1 MENATSAEANWRH
14 SQSHILGA
22 IHWNR
27 EMNSSLSMRM
37 RTQTR
42 TTTCVCMQ
50 VLMWKFT
57 FSTTSATGVLCVLLE
72 MNEHTCTRKHTR
84 THAHIQT
91 TIHIPH
97 RWQLLSFSIPFDDL
111 IYAKLYT
118 SDVVEFDLNSST
130 IISHSE
136 NVHSLRSSIRNALAT
151 DSSFH
156 TIIFLF
162 PLKLLSPP
170 C

>member
-1 MENATSAEANWRH
+1 MRRVRKQIDDTHSHTSWGPYTGIGKWTARFQCACALKH
-14 SQSHILGA
+14 APPLV
-22 IHWNR
+22 
-27 EMNSSLSMRM
+27 
-37 RTQTR
+37 
-42 TTTCVCMQ
+42 CVCKCWCENLLFPPHQ
-50 VLMWKFT
+50 LLVCCVFYWKWMNIHAHE
-57 FSTTSATGVLCVLLE
+57 STHA
-72 MNEHTCTRKHTR
+72 R
-84 THAHIQT
+84 THT
-91 TIHIPH
+91 PKRPYNIPH

-156 TIIFLF
+156 RIIFLF